1 MKTKLG
7 QNFLIDPNIAHLE
20 VNYADIKKDD
30 IVLEVGPGK
39 GILTNILAKKAEKV
53 IAIEIDKNLLE
64 SLKETLPSNVTLIHS
79 DVLKLDFENLPKF
92 NKVVSNL
99 PYQISSPF
107 TFKLLDYSFDLAVL
121 VYQKEFAERI
131 VAKPGSKKYSRL
143 SVNVYYKSEC
153 SLLRIISK
161 NVFYPIPKVDSA
173 IVKLV
178 PKKTPAFYVE
188 NEKFFKD
195 FVNVMFS
202 HRRKKIKNIIKEKYD
217 CYLNNSLYEDKRVDN
232 LSPEEIGFLSDIVF
246 KKKL

>member
-1 MKTKLG
+1 MKIKLG
-7 QNFLIDPNIAHLE
+7 QNFLIDPNIAQLE
-20 VNYADIKKDD
+20 INYADVKKDD

-39 GILTNILAKKAEKV
+39 GILTNLLAKNVEKV
-53 IAIEIDKNLLE
+53 IAVEIDKNIIE

-79 DVLKLDFENLPKF
+79 DDLKLDFKNLPKF
-92 NKVVSNL
+92 NKIVSNL

-121 VYQKEFAERI
+121 IYQKEFAERI

-153 SLLRIISK
+153 SLLRIVSK
-161 NVFYPIPKVDSA
+161 NVFYPMPKVDSA
-173 IVKLV
+173 IVKLI
-178 PKKTPAFYVE
+178 PRKTPAFYVE

-202 HRRKKIKNIIKEKYD
+202 HRRKKIKNIIKNTYN
-217 CYLNNSLYEDKRVDN
+217 CYLNNSFYENKRVDN
-232 LSPEEIGFLSDIVF
+232 LTPEEIGFLSDIIF
-246 KKKL
+246 KKKV

>member
-7 QNFLIDPNIAHLE
+7 QNFLIDPNIAQLE

-30 IVLEVGPGK
+30 IVLEIGPGK
-39 GILTNILAKKAEKV
+39 GILTNLLAKNAKNV
-53 IAIEIDKNLLE
+53 IAVEIDKNLFK
-64 SLKETLPSNVTLIHS
+64 SLKETLPSNVALIHS

-99 PYQISSPF
+99 PYQISSPI
-107 TFKLLDYSFDLAVL
+107 TFKLLDYSFNLAIL

-153 SLLRIISK
+153 SLLRIVSK
-161 NVFYPIPKVDSA
+161 RVFYPMPKVDSA

-178 PKKTPAFYVE
+178 PRKTPAFSVE
-188 NEKFFKD
+188 NEEFFKN
-195 FVNVMFS
+195 FVNVLFS
-202 HRRKKIKNIIKEKYD
+202 HRRKKIKNIIKDNFD
-217 CYLNNSLYEDKRVDN
+217 CYLNNSLYDDKRVDN
-232 LSPEEIGFLSDIVF
+232 LNPEEIGFLSDNVF
-246 KKKL
+246 KKKY

>member
-7 QNFLIDPNIAHLE
+7 QNFLIDPNIAQLE
-20 VNYADIKKDD
+20 VDYADIKKDD
-30 IVLEVGPGK
+30 IVLEVGPGR
-39 GILTNILAKKAEKV
+39 GILTNILAKSVEKV
-53 IAIEIDKNLLE
+53 IAVEIDKNLLE

-107 TFKLLDYSFDLAVL
+107 TFKLLDYSFDLAIL
-121 VYQKEFAERI
+121 AYQKEFAERI

-153 SLLRIISK
+153 SLLRIVSK
-161 NVFYPIPKVDSA
+161 SVFYPIPKVDSA

-178 PKKTPAFYVE
+178 PRKTPAFCVE

-195 FVNVMFS
+195 FVNVIFS
-202 HRRKKIKNIIKEKYD
+202 HRRKKIKNIIKDKYD
-217 CYLNNSLYEDKRVDN
+217 CHLNNSFYEDKRVDN
-232 LSPEEIGFLSDIVF
+232 
-246 KKKL
+246 